1 MVGCANN
8 NSSAGAAK
16 NNKSSNNYA
25 IEDNVEVSE
34 NTDSNSKTSF
44 PTINEYISSLK
55 NIVDEKIIGEGIIT
69 GGKYEFDFSTSI
81 STTKVKLFLN
91 ENNEVV
97 NAFFMANGSQ
107 SNFLN
112 DLINTMAI
120 GVVLMQPL
128 CEYCETEYFDNDTVI
143 KSINEKVQEELER
156 NNYQLDFS
164 VDYQFGDCN
173 FYISSINLAGNL
185 AGSIVFTVVT
195 GYKVETDTSSV
206 VENDAQNGDIS
217 SSANESQSQDNS
229 SFYSIQIGAFSQKDN
244 ADRML
249 SNAQSKGF
257 DAYIMKIDNLY
268 KIRIG
273 RFNSRADAETELKS
287 IISAGYE
294 NAFIVK

>member
-1 MVGCANN
+1 MKKILVMLLISAFIFVMVGCASN
-8 NSSAGAAK
+8 NSSAGTAK
-16 NNKSSNNYA
+16 NNKSSNNYT
-25 IEDNVEVSE
+25 IEDNVEASE
-34 NTDSNSKTSF
+34 NTDSNSRTSF
-44 PTINEYISSLK
+44 PTINEYILSLK

-97 NAFFMANGSQ
+97 NAYFMTNGSQ

-128 CEYCETEYFDNDTVI
+128 CEYCEKEYFDNDTVI

-164 VDYQFGDCN
+164 VDYQFGNCN
-173 FYISSINLAGNL
+173 FSIASINS

-195 GYKVETDTSSV
+195 GYKEET
-206 VENDAQNGDIS
+206 
-217 SSANESQSQDNS
+217 
-229 SFYSIQIGAFSQKDN
+229 
-244 ADRML
+244 
-249 SNAQSKGF
+249 
-257 DAYIMKIDNLY
+257 
-268 KIRIG
+268 
-273 RFNSRADAETELKS
+273 
-287 IISAGYE
+287 
-294 NAFIVK
+294 